1 MVELRCNLLRDFS
14 KSFTHNFGGNNMK
27 NLGPKPMIYP
37 MPVLILATYD
47 KDGKPNA
54 MNAAWGGIVESDQIC
69 ISLSKHLTTDNINL
83 NKAFTVSIADAE
95 HVVACDY
102 VGIVSGNDVSDK
114 MEKAGFTT
122 RKSEFV
128 NAPVINELPLCLE
141 CTLHRIDGELSKD
154 EMHYIGKIV
163 NICADEKILDDN
175 GNVDLKK
182 FNPICYDPSGHG
194 YYKLGEKVGQ
204 AFSDGKKL
212 S

>member
-1 MVELRCNLLRDFS
+1 
-14 KSFTHNFGGNNMK
+14 MK

-54 MNAAWGGIVESDQIC
+54 MNAAWGGIVEADQIC

-141 CTLHRIDGELSKD
+141 CTLHRIDGDLSKD

-163 NICADEKILDDN
+163 NIGADEKILDAQ
-175 GNVDLKK
+175 GNVDLTK
-182 FNPICYDPSGHG
+182 FHPICYDPCGHG
-194 YYKLGEKVGQ
+194 YYKIGEKVGQ

>member
-1 MVELRCNLLRDFS
+1 
-14 KSFTHNFGGNNMK
+14 MK

-102 VGIVSGNDVSDK
+102 VGIVSGNDVPDK

-128 NAPVINELPLCLE
+128 NAPVINELPVSLE
-141 CTLHRIDGELSKD
+141 CELLRIDGDASK
-154 EMHYIGKIV
+154 EEYHYIGKIV
-163 NICADEKILDDN
+163 NVVADEKVLDDA
-175 GNVDLKK
+175 GNIDITKLR
-182 FNPICYDPSGHG
+182 PITYDASNHG
-194 YYKLGEKVGQ
+194 YYVIGEKVGQ

-212 S
+212 I

>member
-1 MVELRCNLLRDFS
+1 MLKLYIANLFYQEN
-14 KSFTHNFGGNNMK
+14 TMK

-54 MNAAWGGIVESDQIC
+54 MNAAWGGIVETNQIC
-69 ISLSKHLTTDNINL
+69 ISLSRHKTTENIDL
-83 NKAFTVSIADAE
+83 NHAFTVSIADVE
-95 HVVACDY
+95 HITACDY
-102 VGIVSGNDVSDK
+102 VGIVSAKDEPAK
-114 MEKAGFTT
+114 MEKAGFTV

-141 CTLHRIDGELSKD
+141 CELLRIDGEIDKD

-163 NICADEKILDDN
+163 NICADEKILDEN
-175 GNVDLKK
+175 GNVDLTK
-182 FNPICYDPSGHG
+182 FHPIAYDPSGHG
-194 YYKLGEKVGQ
+194 YYELGKKVGQ

-212 S
+212 I